1 MLLRSSLMLG
11 FAAGMLGLPCGG
23 LAAER
28 ASVTAAASALP
39 VALPPFIVEEP
50 TKGPPW
56 RYAEA
61 MGYEVL
67 SRCSDATTKRV
78 VEAHYR
84 LHQLLEEVL
93 PPELQ
98 LKLSVPRTLILYDEE
113 LQPAASKEVIAHMLR
128 TPAGP
133 EPASPAP
140 FPGAR
145 GLRANVP
152 VPQFS
157 FLPNLRLWDRDAMS
171 VFMIV
176 RREDFDADRLSLTPD
191 YISYRL
197 KNRLP
202 TLPPWFHS
210 GFISFFGH
218 TTFESRGLVT
228 EPLSWLSPVET
239 AAVKTDPQTA
249 PPLLP
254 LDDFFAAR
262 VGPPDPAASFDP
274 VRRWQAQAELFLR
287 WGLDSEK
294 GTRRQALWRFVDL
307 SSRRGASEA
316 LFQECFALDYAAA
329 QTELAAYLPQAVRRT
344 LRFRQVRV
352 KKLPPLALR
361 NATDSEL
368 GRIKGDWERLEI
380 AYVKAIAP
388 VLAQKYLD
396 QARRTL
402 QRAYERG
409 ARDSELLAV
418 MGLCEVDAGEE
429 TAAREYL
436 ETAALLGPMRPRA
449 WYELARLRLAE
460 FRTLPGQTEH
470 RITAEQAAAVL
481 RPLFTARESDPPL
494 PEVYELIAE
503 VWENCAVA
511 PNRGHLLVLD
521 EGVRFFPRQSSLVY
535 RAAELNLRN
544 GFQPAAIELVTLG
557 LNGAGDEATRQQFL
571 RLQDQV
577 AK

>member
-1 MLLRSSLMLG
+1 MWLRSSLLIGFVAGGLG
-11 FAAGMLGLPCGG
+11 APLCS

-28 ASVTAAASALP
+28 APAPAAASAIP

-56 RYAEA
+56 RYTEA

-67 SRCSDATTKRV
+67 SRCNDATTKRV

-98 LKLSVPRTLILYDEE
+98 LKLSVPRALILYDEE
-113 LQPAASKEVIAHMLR
+113 LQPAASKEVIARMLR

-133 EPASPAP
+133 GPA
-140 FPGAR
+140 
-145 GLRANVP
+145 VP
-152 VPQFS
+152 VPFTGARSSSMSAPVPKFS
-157 FLPNLRLWDRDAMS
+157 FLPNLRLWDRDAMT

-176 RREDFDADRLSLTPD
+176 RREDFDAERLALTPD

-210 GFISFFGH
+210 GFVSFFGN

-228 EPLSWLSPVET
+228 EPLMWLSAAAT
-239 AAVKTDPQTA
+239 AAVKSDPKTA

-254 LDDFFAAR
+254 LEDFFAAR
-262 VGPPDPAASFDP
+262 LGPRDPAAGFEP

-287 WGLDSEK
+287 WGLDSEN
-294 GTRRQALWRFVDL
+294 GARRQAFWRFVEL

-316 LFQECFALDYAAA
+316 LFQECFALDFAAV

-344 LRFRQVRV
+344 LRFRPARL
-352 KKLPPLALR
+352 KKLLPLALR

-388 VLAQKYLD
+388 DLAQKYLD

-409 ARDSELLAV
+409 VRDSGLLSV
-418 MGLCEVDAGEE
+418 MGLCEIDAGED
-429 TAAREYL
+429 ALAREYL

-449 WYELARLRLAE
+449 WYELARLRLTE
-460 FRTLPGQTEH
+460 FRALAVQAQTGL
-470 RITAEQAAAVL
+470 TSEQAAAVL
-481 RPLFTARESDPPL
+481 RPLFNARESDPPL

-511 PNRGHLLVLD
+511 PTRGHLLVLD
-521 EGVRFFPRQSSLVY
+521 EGVRFFPRQSTLIY
-535 RAAELNLRN
+535 RAAELNLRH

-557 LNGAGDEATRQQFL
+557 LNGAGDDATRQRFL
-571 RLQDQV
+571 LLQDQIE
-577 AK
+577 K

>member
-1 MLLRSSLMLG
+1 MWLRASSISGFVAGLLALPLG
-11 FAAGMLGLPCGG
+11 S

-28 ASVTAAASALP
+28 APAPGAASAIP

-56 RYAEA
+56 RYTEA

-78 VEAHYR
+78 VEVHYR
-84 LHQLLEEVL
+84 LHQLLDEVL
-93 PPELQ
+93 PLELQ
-98 LKLSVPRTLILYDEE
+98 LKLSVPRALILYDEE
-113 LQPAASKEVIAHMLR
+113 LQPAASKEVIARMLR
-128 TPAGP
+128 TPAG
-133 EPASPAP
+133 SVPAP
-140 FPGAR
+140 PVPFMGGR
-145 GLRANVP
+145 GLGGRVP

-157 FLPNLRLWDRDAMS
+157 FLPNLRLWDRDAMT

-176 RREDFDADRLSLTPD
+176 RREDFEADRLALTAD

-202 TLPPWFHS
+202 TLPQWFQS
-210 GFISFFGH
+210 GFMAFFGN
-218 TTFESRGLVT
+218 TTFESRGLAT
-228 EPLSWLSPVET
+228 EPLSWLSAVDT
-239 AAVKTDPQTA
+239 AAVKSDPKTA

-254 LDDFFAAR
+254 LADFFAAR
-262 VGPPDPAASFDP
+262 LGPSDPAASFDP
-274 VRRWQAQAELFLR
+274 VRRWQAQAELFVR
-287 WGLDSEK
+287 WGLNSEN
-294 GTRRQALWRFVDL
+294 GTRRQALWRFVEL

-329 QTELAAYLPQAVRRT
+329 QIELAAYLPQAVRRT
-344 LRFRQVRV
+344 LRFRPARL

-388 VLAQKYLD
+388 ELAQKYLD

-409 ARDSELLAV
+409 VRDSGLLAV
-418 MGLCEVDAGEE
+418 MGLCEVDAGENV
-429 TAAREYL
+429 AAREYL

-460 FRTLPGQTEH
+460 FRTLAGQTEN
-470 RITAEQAAAVL
+470 RITPEQAAAVL
-481 RPLFTARESDPPL
+481 RPLFTARQSDPPL

-511 PNRGHLLVLD
+511 PTRGHLLVLD

-544 GFQPAAIELVTLG
+544 GFQPAAVELMTIG
-557 LNGAGDEATRQQFL
+557 INGAGDDATRQRFL
-571 RLQDQV
+571 LLQDQL

>member
-1 MLLRSSLMLG
+1 MLIGLV
-11 FAAGMLGLPCGG
+11 AGVIGLP
-23 LAAER
+23 LSSPAADR
-28 ASVTAAASALP
+28 ASAPVVASATP
-39 VALPPFIVEEP
+39 IALPPFIVEEP

-56 RYAEA
+56 RYTEA

-67 SRCSDATTKRV
+67 SRCNDATTKRV

-98 LKLSVPRTLILYDEE
+98 LKLSVPRSLILYDEE
-113 LQPAASKEVIAHMLR
+113 LQPAASKEVIARMLR
-128 TPAGP
+128 TPAGSA
-133 EPASPAP
+133 PALPVP
-140 FPGAR
+140 FMGGRRSGGIGA
-145 GLRANVP
+145 

-157 FLPNLRLWDRDAMS
+157 FLPNLRLWDRDAMT

-176 RREDFDADRLSLTPD
+176 RREDFDAERLALTSD

-202 TLPPWFHS
+202 TLPPWFQS
-210 GFISFFGH
+210 GFISFFGN

-228 EPLSWLSPVET
+228 EPLMWLSAADT
-239 AAVKTDPQTA
+239 AAVKSDPKTA

-254 LDDFFAAR
+254 LEDFFAAR
-262 VGPPDPAASFDP
+262 LGPRDPAASFEP
-274 VRRWQAQAELFLR
+274 VRRWQAQAELFVR
-287 WGLDSEK
+287 WGLDSK
-294 GTRRQALWRFVDL
+294 NGTRRTAFWRFVEI
-307 SSRRGASEA
+307 SSRRGVSEA
-316 LFQECFALDYAAA
+316 LFRECFALDYATA

-344 LRFRQVRV
+344 LRFRPARL

-380 AYVKAIAP
+380 AYVKTIAP
-388 VLAQKYLD
+388 ELTQKYLD

-409 ARDSELLAV
+409 ARDSGLLAV
-418 MGLCEVDAGEE
+418 MGLCEIDAGEDA
-429 TAAREYL
+429 AAREYL
-436 ETAALLGPMRPRA
+436 ETAALLGPMRPKA

-460 FRTLPGQTEH
+460 FRARAVETEN
-470 RITAEQAAAVL
+470 RITTEQAAAVL

-503 VWENCAVA
+503 VWEACAVA

-521 EGVRFFPRQSSLVY
+521 EGIRFFPRQSSLVY

-557 LNGAGDEATRQQFL
+557 LSGASDDATRQRFL
-571 RLQDQV
+571 ALQEQL